1 VIPTRRE
8 RRENGPAF
16 VQQNENTSEP
26 CNRSGFQSFPFA
38 EMLARTVI
46 RIAPCALLLG
56 SIACSNDPNATR
68 QQAANATEK
77 LKQESKDATVQVKKG
92 AEQARTDLTAVAQG
106 VKDGINDKSSSS
118 VDLNHA
124 TRQQLMALP
133 GIGRPRAD
141 AIIAHRPY
149 SNAHDVVTKRAISE
163 DEYQN
168 IASRVSVSR

>member
-1 VIPTRRE
+1 
-8 RRENGPAF
+8 
-16 VQQNENTSEP
+16 
-26 CNRSGFQSFPFA
+26 
-38 EMLARTVI
+38 MLVRTLI

-56 SIACSNDPNATR
+56 SIACSNDPNVTR

-77 LKQESKDATVQVKKG
+77 LKQDSKEATVQVKKG

-106 VKDGINDKSSSS
+106 VKDGINDKSSGS

-141 AIIAHRPY
+141 AIIARRPY
-149 SNAHDVVTKRAISE
+149 NDAHDAVRKGAISE
-163 DEYQN
+163 GEYQN
-168 IASRVSVSR
+168 IASRVSASR